1 MMFENCLLIA
11 HRGESYDAPENT
23 LAAINLAW
31 ERESDAVEI
40 DVQLSKDNKIMVIH
54 DQNTKRTGERNKLV
68 KNQTLKELKE
78 LDVGIF
84 KDKKWKGEK
93 IPTLSEVFET
103 VPNDKRLI
111 IELKSGPQIIN
122 ELNTE
127 ISNSQLAIE
136 QVEIISF
143 NLSTVVQVKKLLPD
157 HKVLW
162 LAELDYT
169 FIGKIFR
176 PSVDKLISMTIKNNL
191 DGLDIWAGNMIDKKF
206 VERIKSE
213 KLLLY
218 VWTVNDP
225 EKAMLLMSM
234 GIDGIATDRAQWMKN
249 KIRVC

>member
-1 MMFENCLLIA
+1 MFENCLLIA

-40 DVQLSKDNKIMVIH
+40 DVQLSKDHKIVVIH
-54 DQNTKRTGERNKLV
+54 DENTKRTGKRNKLV

-93 IPTLSEVFET
+93 IPTLGEVFET

-111 IELKSGPQIIN
+111 IELKSGPQILN

-143 NLSTVVQVKKLLPD
+143 NLSTVVQAKKLLPG

-176 PSVDKLISMTIKNNL
+176 PSVDKLISMIIKNNL

-213 KLLLY
+213 ELLLY

-225 EKAMLLMSM
+225 GKAILLMSM
-234 GIDGIATDRAQWMKN
+234 GIDGITTDRAQWMKN
-249 KIRVC
+249 KIRAC